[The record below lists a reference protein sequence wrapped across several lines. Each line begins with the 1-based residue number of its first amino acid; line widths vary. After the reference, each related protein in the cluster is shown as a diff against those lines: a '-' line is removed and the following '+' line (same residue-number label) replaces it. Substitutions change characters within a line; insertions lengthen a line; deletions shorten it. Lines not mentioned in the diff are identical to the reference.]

1 MQFQYHPFAISLL
14 LSALVTLIAAGI
26 CWRRSAPG
34 SITLGWLLLSM
45 TVWSGAHAAQWL
57 DISFETKL
65 FWFRI
70 MYVGILSVPSLFLIF
85 TLRLTRHERW
95 LRRRNLILLSIQ
107 PLVSLLLLWTNEF
120 HHLYYASIQAVE
132 RDGLVLFDSV
142 HGPWY
147 SVNLIYSYSAI
158 LTALGLIG
166 HATLRVDPLLRNQYI
181 LILAGSLIPW
191 VASIYS
197 ELDFL
202 PREGLDLTPVF
213 FGVSGILLAF
223 AVLRKHFM
231 DLIPVARSHLIETMQ
246 DGVLVLDWQDRV
258 VDINPAMEQFLVGG
272 PSTFIGMHA
281 IDIFGHW
288 FETVQPLLNGSRSQ
302 TEIMAPNNPARFLDL
317 RATPLYSRDG
327 QLNGRLLVFREVTE
341 RKDVERRLRNA
352 NTRLQSQLIEIGIL
366 QSRLREQAIRD
377 PLTNLFNRRYLEET
391 LDRELARAA
400 REAYPVSIF
409 MIDID
414 HFKNV
419 NDSHGHEAGDL
430 VLKAIA
436 DVLASQSRRGD
447 FACRFGG
454 EEFIVV
460 MPNINTEVAQ
470 ERAETLRKMLNSLRV
485 SFDETSLMVTISMG
499 IASYPANGTSRDSV
513 LRSADRAMYAAKEAG
528 RDHILSF
535 DQLELLNE

>member
-1 MQFQYHPFAISLL
+1 
-14 LSALVTLIAAGI
+14 
-26 CWRRSAPG
+26 
-34 SITLGWLLLSM
+34 
-45 TVWSGAHAAQWL
+45 
-57 DISFETKL
+57 
-65 FWFRI
+65 
-70 MYVGILSVPSLFLIF
+70 
-85 TLRLTRHERW
+85 
-95 LRRRNLILLSIQ
+95 
-107 PLVSLLLLWTNEF
+107 
-120 HHLYYASIQAVE
+120 
-132 RDGLVLFDSV
+132 
-142 HGPWY
+142 
-147 SVNLIYSYSAI
+147 
-158 LTALGLIG
+158 
-166 HATLRVDPLLRNQYI
+166 
-181 LILAGSLIPW
+181 
-191 VASIYS
+191 
-197 ELDFL
+197 
-202 PREGLDLTPVF
+202 
-213 FGVSGILLAF
+213 
-223 AVLRKHFM
+223 
-231 DLIPVARSHLIETMQ
+231 VARSHLIETMQ